1 MALVDEKYV
10 SLTTYRKSGEA
21 VATPVWVVGLS
32 DGRLGVWTATDSGK
46 VKRLRNDP
54 RVMVQPS
61 HVRGSLKE
69 GTTAVAGTAELVLS
83 GRMYD
88 EVQGRVDKKYGL
100 PARITRLSGRLM
112 RRLTG
117 GARDSGTMVLVR
129 LDTVDENQP
138 NSD

>member
-1 MALVDEKYV
+1 MALSDEKYV
-10 SLTTYRKSGEA
+10 SLTTYRKNGEA

-61 HVRGSLKE
+61 HVRGAVKE
-69 GTTAVAGTAELVLS
+69 GTSASAGAAELVLS

-88 EVQGRVDKKYGL
+88 EALGRVDKKYGL
-100 PARITRLSGRLM
+100 PARISRLSGRLM

-117 GARDSGTMVLVR
+117 GARDSGTVLLVR
-129 LDTVDENQP
+129 LDTADEGQP
-138 NSD
+138 NRD